1 MLPPSLPPAE
11 CPPGS
16 AASEYCGSAEG
27 GAYVFSIFGLCGPRH
42 QAQLLT
48 AARLLQQTRPAFP
61 LAAMLSPTCHLNAT
75 FRATLVGESVTPLC
89 VPRFENVRC
98 RGNKQLRDEG
108 MSDYLGYSTFDE
120 HWTKLNVLNLT
131 GLRGALRFSSR
142 VVSHPRIDSKSEH

>member
-1 MLPPSLPPAE
+1 
-11 CPPGS
+11 
-16 AASEYCGSAEG
+16 
-27 GAYVFSIFGLCGPRH
+27 
-42 QAQLLT
+42 
-48 AARLLQQTRPAFP
+48 
-61 LAAMLSPTCHLNAT
+61 MLSPTCHLNAT

-131 GLRGALRFSSR
+131 GLRGALYLDSDVVVRRNLDLSSR
-142 VVSHPRIDSKSEH
+142 ISERLGG